1 MTGRNG
7 RKKERGKRES
17 ESALVGYSHGYTV
30 IDRDLFTWVFFYR
43 EGFDPNLDVDD
54 CCLSDSDDEDLP
66 DGLTPSRQGYTY
78 C

>member
-1 MTGRNG
+1 MF
-7 RKKERGKRES
+7 
-17 ESALVGYSHGYTV
+17 YSRV
-30 IDRDLFTWVFFYR
+30 IFYR